1 MDVWHLNKNRV
12 ALMTA
17 YVLLVIVVVVSVH
30 TFNSKLDRVEQEACI
45 AALSS
50 ISVLDAQPP
59 RGNAEAQRA
68 AVETFVLLVEA
79 CEPALGVDLTD
90 TFTLLD

>member
-1 MDVWHLNKNRV
+1 MEWHLNKNRV

-17 YVLLVIVVVVSVH
+17 YVLLVLVVVVSVH

-59 RGNAEAQRA
+59 RGSPRAQRD

-79 CEPALGVDLTD
+79 CEPALGVDLTE
-90 TFTLLD
+90 LYQQLD